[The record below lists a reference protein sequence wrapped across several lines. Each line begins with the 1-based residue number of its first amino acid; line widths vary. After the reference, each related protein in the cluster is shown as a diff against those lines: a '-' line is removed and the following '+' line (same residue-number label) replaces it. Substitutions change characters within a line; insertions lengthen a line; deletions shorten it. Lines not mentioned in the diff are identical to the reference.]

1 MLLLGAKVQISLAFC
16 RGLTATTY
24 LCVCTE
30 KLWTWLNVDFVQRF
44 LRAQAFSLTW
54 HMTSTKWVEV
64 KYRFD
69 LKLSFFGAGP
79 SFLTHQRLP
88 NLKFCLWVGLLATCE
103 KLNLNL
109 VVSGL
114 LYALGL

>member
-1 MLLLGAKVQISLAFC
+1 MLPLGAKVQISLAFC
-16 RGLTATTY
+16 RGLTATTD
-24 LCVCTE
+24 LWVWTE

-88 NLKFCLWVGLLATCE
+88 NLKFC
-103 KLNLNL
+103 
-109 VVSGL
+109 
-114 LYALGL
+114 